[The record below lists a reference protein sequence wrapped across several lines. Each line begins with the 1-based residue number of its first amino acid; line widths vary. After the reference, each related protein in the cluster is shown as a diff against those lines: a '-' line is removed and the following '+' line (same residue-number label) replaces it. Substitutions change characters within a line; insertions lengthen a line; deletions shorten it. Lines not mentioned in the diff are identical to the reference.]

1 MITSI
6 IFYSIALFLLLISS
20 LKDKIKTKMALKK
33 AFKSFMNLLPS
44 LIAMVIFVGILLT
57 FVSTS
62 TISSY
67 LGKDSGIAG
76 VLIGL
81 ALGALVMMPSFL
93 AFPLGATLHNSGA
106 GYPQV
111 AAFLGTLMAVGVSTI
126 FLEIKFFKKKTTIY
140 RNVLAFVGSGLFA
153 FVIWMVM

>member
-1 MITSI
+1 MMTSI
-6 IFYSIALFLLLISS
+6 IFYSVAILLLIISS
-20 LKDKIKTKMALKK
+20 IKDKTKTKMALKK
-33 AFKSFMNLLPS
+33 ASKSFINLLPS

-57 FVSTS
+57 FVSTN

-67 LGKDSGIAG
+67 LGKDSGFIG

-81 ALGALVMMPSFL
+81 VLGSLVMMPSFL

-126 FLEIKFFKKKTTIY
+126 FLEMKFFKKKTTIY
-140 RNVLAFVGSGLFA
+140 RNLLAFIGSGLFA
-153 FVIWMVM
+153 FIIWMVM